1 MEKSRLCRQR
11 NDQSDRK
18 LNMGLEIER
27 KFLVDHAQWSRL
39 EKPAGTHYRQGY
51 LLADPGRTIR
61 VRISDKDAYI
71 NLKSKNSQVSR
82 DEYEYEI
89 PLQDGKDILKA
100 FAKNGTE
107 KTRYVMPFAGKHW
120 EVDVFMADNEGLI
133 VAEIEL
139 NSENETFEKPG
150 WVTEEVTD
158 DGRYTNA
165 ALAKNPFKY
174 W

>member
-1 MEKSRLCRQR
+1 
-11 NDQSDRK
+11 
-18 LNMGLEIER
+18 MGLEIER
-27 KFLVDHAQWSRL
+27 KFLVDHDEWRKL

-71 NLKSKNSQVSR
+71 NLKSKSTNRSR
-82 DEYEYEI
+82 SEFEYEI
-89 PLQDGKDILKA
+89 PLADGKAILES
-100 FAKNGTE
+100 FTTIGTE
-107 KTRYVMPFAGKHW
+107 KTRYEIPYAGKTW
-120 EVDVFMADNEGLI
+120 EVDVFMGDNEGLI

-139 NSENETFEKPG
+139 DSEEEAFEKPD

-165 ALAKNPFKY
+165 ALAKHPFRN